1 LRFIPPKI
9 QERVRELRVNATRA
23 EIRLLLPLQILCRAH
38 HISLAFQYPLQ
49 LSNDRWVILDFI
61 IGGKTTVELDGK
73 HHFEDHRQRFR
84 DRDRDERL
92 KWDYSIKTTRFPNS
106 KVLSDPIGAAINL
119 VDSILEEKGSERKI
133 SRYELEAEIHK
144 VILERLGLGFPGLL

>member
-1 LRFIPPKI
+1 MRFIPPKI

-92 KWDYSIKTTRFPNS
+92 KWDYGVKTLRIPNAE
-106 KVLSDPIGAAINL
+106 VLSDPIGAAINL
-119 VDSILEEKGSERKI
+119 VDLIFKEKGRELEI
-133 SRYELEAEIHK
+133 SRYELEAEIQK
-144 VILERLGLGFPGLL
+144 IILERLGLGFPGPL